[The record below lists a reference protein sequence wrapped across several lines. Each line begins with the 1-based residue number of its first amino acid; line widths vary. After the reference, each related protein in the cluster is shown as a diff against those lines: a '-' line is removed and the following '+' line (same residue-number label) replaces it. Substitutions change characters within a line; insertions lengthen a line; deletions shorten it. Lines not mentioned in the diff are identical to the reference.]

1 MKLALSQDYELD
13 TGDYAAEG
21 VRINAMGMSGSGKS
35 NTTAILAEQIIEQG
49 GQVII
54 VEPVGEWH
62 TLKAN
67 YSNVIVIGGPFQD
80 LPLDARFIGEYVETA
95 LSNGI
100 NLIVNVS
107 DLETEEEQ
115 RDFVSRFLWS
125 LYSREQR
132 HRKPVFLFLEE
143 ADIWAPQQY
152 DKFSKPCRDRVRTIA
167 KRGRKVGLFLILIT
181 QRPADIDKT
190 PSSQAPIHFFG
201 KFMSGADLDSRNGV
215 MFYAKKLG
223 VKVTEKDFMELK
235 VIKGEYA
242 EFFVYDVNGFRKI
255 TIPAEMRKT
264 PHGADTPDIEYA
276 PVEIELAP
284 VLDDLKAKLEEAI
297 AAKDAEE
304 SEISKLK
311 KIIENNEK
319 TIARQNE
326 QLQLASDLRSL
337 LQGGVTTDSTDIA
350 AKVMAIEKRH
360 EEEVQQIKDTWWSPE
375 EGQQME
381 KQLAELEA
389 QMENMDLLREALGA
403 IIEPLV
409 KQHIP
414 EQKSAKV
421 SKSEIMAIVREVISD
436 LPARTQKKLPAAETG
451 IPWIDIWLPKLKTP
465 MQKKIIRLLVEKIG
479 TPLTKDQ
486 IALATGYSPTSGTF
500 NQTVADLKNK
510 YKLIIQDGEK
520 YSIAEAPV

>member
-1 MKLALSQDYELD
+1 MKLALSPDYELD
-13 TGDYAAEG
+13 TDDYAAEG

-67 YSNVIVIGGPFQD
+67 YSNVVVIGGPFQD
-80 LPLDARFIGEYVETA
+80 LPLDIRFIGEYVETA

-100 NLIVNVS
+100 NLVVNVS
-107 DLETEEEQ
+107 DFETEEEQ

-152 DKFSKPCRDRVRTIA
+152 DKFSKRCRDRVRTIA

-190 PSSQAPIHFFG
+190 PTSQAPIHFFG
-201 KFMSGADLDSRNGV
+201 KFMSGADLDSRTGV

-223 VKVTEKDFMELK
+223 IKVTERDFMELK

-242 EFFVYDVNGFRKI
+242 EFFVYDINGFRKI
-255 TIPAEMRKT
+255 MIPAEMRKT

-326 QLQLASDLRSL
+326 QLQLAGDLRSL
-337 LQGGVTTDSTDIA
+337 LQGGATTDSTDIA
-350 AKVMAIEKRH
+350 AKIMEIEKSH
-360 EEEVQQIKDTWWSPE
+360 DEEIQQIKDTWLSPE
-375 EGQQME
+375 KAKEM
-381 KQLAELEA
+381 
-389 QMENMDLLREALGA
+389 LREVLGP
-403 IIEPLV
+403 IIEPLI
-409 KQHIP
+409 KRYLP
-414 EQKSAKV
+414 EQAAPEI
-421 SKSEIMAIVREVISD
+421 SKKEITAIVKEVIS
-436 LPARTQKKLPAAETG
+436 KKEITAIVKGLRFRKWEIQVSRG
-451 IPWIDIWLPKLKTP
+451 WI
-465 MQKKIIRLLVEKIG
+465 
-479 TPLTKDQ
+479 
-486 IALATGYSPTSGTF
+486 SGCR
-500 NQTVADLKNK
+500 N
-510 YKLIIQDGEK
+510 
-520 YSIAEAPV
+520 